1 MIYRIHFY
9 LFLILIIFYV
19 YVFLLTYYKEKIYR
33 STNFSIKMYYLF
45 QVFLTSVRISNFFR
59 SWISSSNYAYS
70 ASAKPRPSVE
80 SIYIK
85 SSSPPAQLMLTLTFY
100 SVTFYCYFLL
110 FTATFYFSLLLLLL
124 AIIFVYLLLVLTYFG
139 KIFYPPTL
147 LCLHFN
153 HNHFSPICRNT
164 PQHLFHRHP
173 EKICASWLTIS
184 RANF

>member
-110 FTATFYFSLLLLLL
+110 FTATFTASYNLR
-124 AIIFVYLLLVLTYFG
+124 IFVAGPNLFWKNFLSPNFTL
-139 KIFYPPTL
+139 PPL
-147 LCLHFN
+147 
-153 HNHFSPICRNT
+153 
-164 PQHLFHRHP
+164 
-173 EKICASWLTIS
+173 
-184 RANF
+184 